1 MADEEIGIDLL
12 LNSGAAATSVKELKQ
27 SIRDLQSEALKAGA
41 AGDDALA
48 AKFTSAAGK
57 ARDRMADLNKE
68 INASQDTGSKL
79 GAITGVARSLAGGF
93 AGAAGAAALFG
104 SAQKDVQEQLL
115 KVQGAV
121 ALLAGIQEVA
131 DIKKNFN
138 IAKNIA
144 LQQVEIATTKLAVAA
159 ESESVIVRNLA
170 AAAQW
175 ALNAAMSANPIML
188 VVVGI
193 AALVAALSTF
203 DSAAERSQKVQ
214 KKLNDE
220 HKIYEGIIDRQ
231 IEKQKEY
238 LAIRVNSVKDQEQE
252 VALLKASG
260 ASKKEI
266 YEAES
271 ELIRRKISD
280 AEVLQKTGQKQG
292 VAEINAYQDLLTQKK
307 VLDAGYKKD
316 IEDENKKNKEKREAD
331 NKEEQ
336 KKKED
341 ELKKAAELE
350 LKLRGEL
357 AQSIVNSIADEREKE
372 IANMQ
377 LSFRN
382 KLDAIIG
389 DGETEKALRAQIKE
403 EQRLALFTLD
413 TKFEQ
418 EDAAKKLAADEKK
431 KADDIKKAAEDKK
444 SAEDKIKLESSI
456 RDAKF
461 NIAQQ
466 TLNGLTSLAKLAGL
480 KGKEAEALQKTL
492 AISQIAID
500 TAKAISATIAGATQ
514 AAAAGGPAA
523 PFLMASYIASGI
535 ATVLGA
541 MASAK
546 AALSS
551 AGASAAPDSNI
562 NVPAFN
568 SSSSSSS
575 TAPLTPQQQ
584 NVGNTSTTLTEQAGQ
599 QPVIVKAYVV
609 ESEMTGTQQ
618 HIKNIEQKATFP

>member
-68 INASQDTGSKL
+68 INAAQDTGSKL

-138 IAKNIA
+138 LAKQQILNAAA
-144 LQQVEIATTKLAVAA
+144 LAQTKLKIAA
-159 ESESVIVRNLA
+159 ESESVIVSNLA

-203 DSAAERSQKVQ
+203 DSAAERSQKAQ

-252 VALLKASG
+252 IALLKASG

-307 VLDAGYKKD
+307 VLDAQYKTD
-316 IEDENKKNKEKREAD
+316 VAAENKKNKEKREAD

-341 ELKKAAELE
+341 ELKKAAENE

-357 AQSIVNSIADEREKE
+357 AQSIVNSIADEREKG